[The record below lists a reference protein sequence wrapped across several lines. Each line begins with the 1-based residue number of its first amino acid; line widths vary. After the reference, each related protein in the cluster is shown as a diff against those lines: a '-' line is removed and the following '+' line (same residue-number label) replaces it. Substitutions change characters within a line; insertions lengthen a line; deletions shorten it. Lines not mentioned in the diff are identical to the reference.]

1 MSDVAKQLLT
11 EEEGR
16 KVQPYYDSKGLGT
29 VGVGHLVDPRRVCP
43 MPGEI
48 IDRLFEIDFDEKS
61 LQAEQVPGFDR
72 LNEVQKAVIVS
83 MVFQMGMEPFDG
95 DGVKDFTKMLG
106 ALAKGDVKRAAN
118 EGRDSKWA
126 KFDTPTRAERQMKML
141 ESGLWVPRS

>member
-1 MSDVAKQLLT
+1 MSNVAKQLLT

-16 KVQPYYDSKGLGT
+16 RAQPYYDSKGYVTAGIGRL
-29 VGVGHLVDPRRVCP
+29 LDPRKVCP
-43 MPGEI
+43 LPGEI

-61 LQAEQVPGFDR
+61 LQAEQISGFDR

-83 MVFQMGMEPFDG
+83 MVYQMGMEPFDG
-95 DGVKDFTKMLG
+95 DGFKDFTLMLR
-106 ALAKGDVKRAAN
+106 ALAKGDVRKAAA

-141 ESGLWVPRS
+141 ESGVWVPQ